1 MRWAR
6 DKLQAESLIRLYA
19 HESEFLFGIVK
30 QGPIGIELNLATYP
44 HHDGGGAGIGAS
56 EDGGFGLPEGIEI
69 FIADYAA
76 QKGSKPEA
84 ERTPDGSGSKLRL
97 AAWVS
102 TGQKQGRYGFQ
113 SDGQHLNV
121 GFTFIDTISPKT

>member
-44 HHDGGGAGIGAS
+44 HHDGGGAVGAS
-56 EDGGFGLPEGIEI
+56 EDGGFGLPESVEI
-69 FIADYAA
+69 FIANHTT
-76 QKGSKPEA
+76 QESPEPEA
-84 ERTPDGSGSKLRL
+84 QSPPYGSCTQLRH
-97 AAWVS
+97 AAWIG
-102 TGQKQGRYGFQ
+102 TGEEQRRNGLKMQRYFR
-113 SDGQHLNV
+113 H
-121 GFTFIDTISPKT
+121 T